1 MFDDGVAPP
10 EDPGTQA
17 PGLGEAPCAD
27 ATAAPEPP
35 AEGAPQDEPSPGQDE
50 VSEVPVPGHPGNLD
64 NAALIDSIVE
74 YGRITAMAQAA
85 QYRALAE

>member
-17 PGLGEAPCAD
+17 PGLGEAPDAD
-27 ATAAPEPP
+27 ATQDTAPPADPPTTAPPADAADKAAPSPDDED
-35 AEGAPQDEPSPGQDE
+35 EG

-74 YGRITAMAQAA
+74 Y
-85 QYRALAE
+85 